1 MTRVGLSRRRVVN
14 AVRRDD
20 GFTLTEM
27 LVASALFSLV
37 ILVAGGIFIGQFKAQ
52 QQVSAV
58 TSTTTDAQLAGTA
71 IDNGIRNSSG
81 FKLTA
86 SGSNQL
92 LVARVAGG
100 GATLQWTC
108 QAWFYSSSSGT
119 IRTTS
124 TTPGTPVAVPTASQ
138 LSTWTLLVD
147 GVVPRSGTT
156 IFSTS
161 GSTVTVAFNAST
173 GDDYRP
179 VAISFSSSPLA
190 GVTENS
196 TCY

>member
-1 MTRVGLSRRRVVN
+1 MSSAGVKAGS
-14 AVRRDD
+14 RDD

-37 ILVAGGIFIGQFKAQ
+37 ILVAGGIFLGQFRAQ

-58 TSTTTDAQLAGTA
+58 TSTTTDAQLAGTT
-71 IDNGIRNSSG
+71 IDTGIRNSSG
-81 FKLTA
+81 FELTA
-86 SGSNQL
+86 AGSDQM
-92 LVARVAGG
+92 LVARVAGTG
-100 GATLQWTC
+100 TTLQWTC
-108 QAWFYSSSSGT
+108 RAWYYSSSAGT

-138 LSTWTLLVD
+138 LATWTLLVD
-147 GVVPRSGTT
+147 GVLPRTGAT
-156 IFSTS
+156 IFSAN
-161 GSTVTVAFNAST
+161 GATVAVAFNATT

-190 GVTENS
+190 GVTENT